1 MIFYWTSFYTYV
13 NKLHS
18 NSGVFISFIVLNNL
32 KDTKGGIT
40 SKSCFRYLNS
50 NPATLQSFQF
60 GSDKILFLFNKM
72 ISSYISKTVDNAS
85 VFLILICAN
94 KTKNKRVPGVVDRKS
109 TRLNSSTPI
118 SRMPSSAWKKKYI
131 YKYIPHKSTYFMVW
145 IMM

>member
-32 KDTKGGIT
+32 KDTNGGIT

-94 KTKNKRVPGVVDRKS
+94 KTKNKRVPGVVLASNISFGPSGEIFLDYFCS
-109 TRLNSSTPI
+109 FWYLTDI
-118 SRMPSSAWKKKYI
+118 SRSLNIEIQS
-131 YKYIPHKSTYFMVW
+131 FDGRR
-145 IMM
+145 